1 MPQTEYQLP
10 TLPQVIKVDRNELNI
25 NAIKCEQDG
34 KEEDRLDNMHC
45 LNTTEPLIDLTSN
58 CIQGSFSQGNVN
70 LFSNNS
76 GKQCVANCL
85 SAILFS

>member
-1 MPQTEYQLP
+1 MQSERQNKALDSIPDSKECSRTLKMPQTENQLP

-34 KEEDRLDNMHC
+34 KEEDKLDNMHC

-58 CIQGSFSQGNVN
+58 CIQGSFS
-70 LFSNNS
+70 
-76 GKQCVANCL
+76 
-85 SAILFS
+85 